1 MTVDNPAVEASHAH
15 WDMFDMSFEGS
26 RYAALQAILEE
37 TTINVAAA
45 EALREEI
52 VQFCDLTGYGD
63 ADGFYAD
70 TAHMSAAEI
79 EESDIASSRRIM
91 LFDRF
96 ADGDYF
102 AAHAQSADL
111 LKTVSRNEATLTFI
125 RELQEAT
132 RQSYITGRDRKTSE
146 VEALSLTSPTL

>member
-26 RYAALQAILEE
+26 RYAALQAVLGE
-37 TTINVAAA
+37 TNINVAAA

-52 VQFCDLTGYGD
+52 IQFSDLTGYGD
-63 ADGFYAD
+63 ADGFYA
-70 TAHMSAAEI
+70 
-79 EESDIASSRRIM
+79 
-91 LFDRF
+91 
-96 ADGDYF
+96 
-102 AAHAQSADL
+102 
-111 LKTVSRNEATLTFI
+111 ATLTFI